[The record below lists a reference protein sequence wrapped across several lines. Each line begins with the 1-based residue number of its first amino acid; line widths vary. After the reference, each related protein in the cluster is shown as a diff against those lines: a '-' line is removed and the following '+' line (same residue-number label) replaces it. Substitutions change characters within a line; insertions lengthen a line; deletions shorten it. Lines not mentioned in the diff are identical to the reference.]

1 MMSEKV
7 RCRVCKGRLFK
18 EPILVLKN
26 MPKGAQDFL
35 IKRELSRDKGI
46 DLKLYQCSLC
56 GLVQLTS
63 PPVPYYKEVIRS
75 SAYSQEMKNFRVN
88 QFRKFLEKYELIGKK
103 ILEIGCGK
111 GEFMELM
118 QECGAEVYGIEYG
131 EENVKAC
138 LKKGL
143 KVERDFISSKTHR
156 VRYAPFDGF
165 YILNFLEHIPE
176 INTFLRGI
184 AYNLKPGAIGLVEVP
199 NFEMILREKMLTE
212 FIPDH
217 IFYFTADT
225 LEQTLRMNGFEVLEI
240 QTVWHDYIISA
251 VVKKRE
257 PYNLKAWIKELE
269 ELKEAL
275 EKFIKKF
282 SKEEVM
288 IWGAG
293 HQALAILSLT
303 NIANKIY
310 GVIDS
315 APFKQGKYT
324 PVTHLLIYPP
334 DVLYKLPVK
343 AVIVMAGSYS
353 EEVVQILRK
362 NFKDIKIAI
371 IEGLKLKEL

>member
-1 MMSEKV
+1 MMSEKI

-131 EENVKAC
+131 EENVKVC
-138 LKKGL
+138 LEKGL
-143 KVERDFISSKTHR
+143 KVKRDFIFSENHKLKYS
-156 VRYAPFDGF
+156 PFDGF

-199 NFEMILREKMLTE
+199 NFEMILENKMLTE

-217 IFYFTADT
+217 IFYFTSET
-225 LEQTLRMNGFEVLEI
+225 LEQTLRINGFEVLEMEVI
-240 QTVWHDYIISA
+240 WHNYIISA
-251 VVKKRE
+251 VVKKRKA
-257 PYNLKAWIKELE
+257 YDLKNWQEDLE
-269 ELKEAL
+269 ELKKCL
-275 EKFIKKF
+275 ERFLNNYK
-282 SKEEVM
+282 KEEIMV
-288 IWGAG
+288 WGAG
-293 HQALAILSLT
+293 HQALVILSLT

-324 PVTHLLIYPP
+324 PVTHLFIYPP
-334 DVLYKLPVK
+334 DVLYKLRVK

-353 EEVVQILRK
+353 EEVVQILQK

>member
-1 MMSEKV
+1 MKK
-7 RCRVCKGRLFK
+7 RCRVCGGAFFEK
-18 EPILVLKN
+18 PILILRN
-26 MPKGAQDFL
+26 MPYGAQFFL
-35 IKRELSRDKGI
+35 QEELYKDKGI
-46 DLKLYQCSLC
+46 DLEIYQCKFC
-56 GLVQLTS
+56 GLVQLVRE
-63 PPVPYYKEVIRS
+63 PVSYYREVIRTT
-75 SAYSQEMKNFRVN
+75 AYSKEMKNFRLE
-88 QFRKFLEKYELIGKK
+88 QFKEFLEKYELIGKK
-103 ILEIGCGK
+103 ILEVGCGK

-118 QECGAEVYGIEYG
+118 QKCGAEVYGIEYG
-131 EENVKAC
+131 EENIKAC

-176 INTFLRGI
+176 INTFLKGI
-184 AYNLKPGAIGLVEVP
+184 AWNLNPGGIGLVEVP

-353 EEVVQILRK
+353 EEVVQILQK